1 MKRKRGRPRGRKYPP
16 PQTTA
21 EGFDIATYGK
31 IGGTEAMDLIR
42 DCPYLTS
49 DYIRKK
55 DRKRRDRVDNEY
67 LRRESEFAEKW
78 AHRIGPVLGKH
89 IAAGNGDFFRQLA
102 DAVELCSSESWP
114 IESDRRYLAMEY
126 KLLCYVT
133 GISFNRAGLRA
144 HYKHRNP
151 KDKFDSSTFAKIF
164 KWAQSA
170 KPSYEAIARDL
181 DSQRISKRSKNQNL

>member
-1 MKRKRGRPRGRKYPP
+1 MKRKPGRPRGKSYPEP
-16 PQTTA
+16 HTIA
-21 EGFDIATYGK
+21 EGFDTAVYGK
-31 IGGTEAMDLIR
+31 LGATQAMAIIR

-49 DYIRKK
+49 EHIRKK
-55 DRKRRDRVDNEY
+55 DRKRHDRVDNEY

-144 HYKHRNP
+144 HYKRRNP

-164 KWAQSA
+164 K
-170 KPSYEAIARDL
+170 
-181 DSQRISKRSKNQNL
+181 